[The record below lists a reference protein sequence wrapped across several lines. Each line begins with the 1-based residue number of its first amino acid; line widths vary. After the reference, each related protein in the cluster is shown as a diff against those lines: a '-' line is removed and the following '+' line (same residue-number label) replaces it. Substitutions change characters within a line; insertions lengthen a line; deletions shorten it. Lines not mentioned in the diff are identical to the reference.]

1 MCQLGI
7 PDYHLLVPGKGTE
20 SEGDM
25 AELSDFRAIPRGHQD
40 SPPASEPHEPSSDL
54 ERFQGEV
61 SSQSPS
67 LICSYLRPFL
77 TLLSVGG
84 SLDSPSPYLLRAACG
99 QQWGGWQG
107 GQLRVGRDRDRQ
119 AELRWRKEPGAP
131 EVGDQG
137 EGRRWG
143 RARCLRGL
151 VMATGTGVG
160 TSVCLHS
167 DELVSEQPL
176 ERPWRSPMTQPAFS
190 CRMKL
195 CLSPSSCPPLL
206 WLRLQQGTL
215 LLVPSPLARA
225 PVHTAPLRRL
235 QPP

>member
-1 MCQLGI
+1 MSAGHPRLPPLG
-7 PDYHLLVPGKGTE
+7 PGKGTE

-25 AELSDFRAIPRGHQD
+25 AELSDFRAVPRGHQD
-40 SPPASEPHEPSSDL
+40 SSPASEPHEPSSDL

-84 SLDSPSPYLLRAACG
+84 SLDSPSPYLLRAACS
-99 QQWGGWQG
+99 QQWGVCQG

-119 AELRWRKEPGAP
+119 AGLRWRKEPGAL

-137 EGRRWG
+137 AGRRW
-143 RARCLRGL
+143 RQARCLHGL
-151 VMATGTGVG
+151 VTATGTGMG

-167 DELVSEQPL
+167 DELV
-176 ERPWRSPMTQPAFS
+176 F
-190 CRMKL
+190 
-195 CLSPSSCPPLL
+195 
-206 WLRLQQGTL
+206 
-215 LLVPSPLARA
+215 
-225 PVHTAPLRRL
+225 
-235 QPP
+235 